1 MSKESAATEPS
12 SRYKPYPKYRSSDV
26 EWLGEVPAHW
36 EVKRLKFVA
45 YIEAGQSPPSDL
57 VTDGTNGLPFLQG
70 NADFGPLNPKPR
82 QICDEAPKRA
92 YSGAILLSVRAPVG
106 AMNMADQDYGI
117 GRGLCAISPGR
128 VLDSRFAF
136 YFLSISR
143 RQLDAVATGST
154 YDAVSTQRVGDLPT
168 LLPEYPEQDTI
179 GVFLDRETAK
189 IDALVAKKEKL
200 IELLK
205 EKRAAFIT
213 QAVTK
218 GLDPTAP
225 MKDSE
230 IEWIGEIPVDSK
242 TEKLK
247 YLVKD
252 GLVNGLFK
260 KKEQFGTGVKLIN
273 VVDLYEDNFLINFDA
288 LEYVET
294 DQEELATFQVS
305 PGDIFFVR
313 SSLKREGIGSSAC
326 VATVLEPAVFE
337 CHLVRVRPS
346 LARIRPRYL
355 VYYLNSYLVRQ
366 RLIALAETT
375 TMTTIA
381 QPQLASLEIVV
392 PCDKEQDAIVAHLDR
407 ESSKFEVLIAKVR
420 DAIERLK
427 EYRTALISAAVTGKI
442 DVKKEVA

>member
-1 MSKESAATEPS
+1 MRLVPGGFLTLASLSIFVDIPS
-12 SRYKPYPKYRSSDV
+12 SAGRSS
-26 EWLGEVPAHW
+26 
-36 EVKRLKFVA
+36 
-45 YIEAGQSPPSDL
+45 Y
-57 VTDGTNGLPFLQG
+57 
-70 NADFGPLNPKPR
+70 
-82 QICDEAPKRA
+82 
-92 YSGAILLSVRAPVG
+92 
-106 AMNMADQDYGI
+106 
-117 GRGLCAISPGR
+117 
-128 VLDSRFAF
+128 
-136 YFLSISR
+136 
-143 RQLDAVATGST
+143 GST

-305 PGDIFFVR
+305 PGDIF
-313 SSLKREGIGSSAC
+313 LLG
-326 VATVLEPAVFE
+326 
-337 CHLVRVRPS
+337 
-346 LARIRPRYL
+346 
-355 VYYLNSYLVRQ
+355 
-366 RLIALAETT
+366 RL
-375 TMTTIA
+375 
-381 QPQLASLEIVV
+381 
-392 PCDKEQDAIVAHLDR
+392 
-407 ESSKFEVLIAKVR
+407 
-420 DAIERLK
+420 
-427 EYRTALISAAVTGKI
+427 
-442 DVKKEVA
+442 